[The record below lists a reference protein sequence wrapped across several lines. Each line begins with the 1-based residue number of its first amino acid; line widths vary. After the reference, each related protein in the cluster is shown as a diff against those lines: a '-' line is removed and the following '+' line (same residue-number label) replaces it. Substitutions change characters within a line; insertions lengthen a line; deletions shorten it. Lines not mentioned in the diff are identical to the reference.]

1 MTSASQSMPAEAVVR
16 FENVCVDRRDRR
28 ILENISFQ
36 VPSGAFV
43 GLVGPNG
50 AGKTTLLKTMLG
62 LISPSSGTIEVLG
75 LPPGRHRGAPTGVGY
90 VPQRHSIEPHFP
102 ASVYDVV
109 AMGRLRGLALFARPG
124 REERDAILHN
134 LDLVGIADLQARPV
148 GELSGGQQRRVM
160 LAQALCA
167 STRLLVLDEP
177 TIGLDLPAEHEFYA
191 LLRDLQARFSLS
203 VIAVSHDLLA
213 LAGECDELICIN
225 RQMHIH
231 GHPEDVIHS
240 HAIQEAYSCEFDF
253 LAGEIAHHEGGSHDH
268 GHASASPALKART
281 SSQIRS
287 DKNSDKDPDKD
298 PET

>member
-1 MTSASQSMPAEAVVR
+1 MTSAGMTNPAEIIVR
-16 FENVCVDRRDRR
+16 FDNVCVDRRDRR
-28 ILENISFQ
+28 ILENISFE
-36 VPSGAFV
+36 VRSGAFV

-75 LPPGRHRGAPTGVGY
+75 TPPGGRRGAPKGVGY
-90 VPQRHSIEPHFP
+90 VPQRHSIESNFP

-109 AMGRLRGLALFARPG
+109 AMGRLRGLRLFARPG
-124 REERDAILHN
+124 RDEREAILHN
-134 LDLVGIADLQARPV
+134 LDLVGVADLEKRPV

-167 STRLLVLDEP
+167 GSRLLVLDEP
-177 TIGLDLPAEHEFYA
+177 TIGLDLPAEHAFYA
-191 LLRDLQARFSLS
+191 LLRDLQARLSLS
-203 VIAVSHDLLA
+203 VIAVSHDLVA

-240 HAIQEAYSCEFDF
+240 HAIQEAYSCEFNF
-253 LAGEIAHHEGGSHDH
+253 LAGEIAHHGAGNHEHTHS
-268 GHASASPALKART
+268 SAANVPARP
-281 SSQIRS
+281 
-287 DKNSDKDPDKD
+287 DPADD
-298 PET
+298 PESEN